1 MNCISIKQLN
11 LSNEMRMLWEQH
23 VYWTRLIIISI
34 LNNLK
39 DLKETEKRLLMN
51 PVDIGR
57 IYGRFYGPAVQ
68 REVTKLITEHLEIGG
83 QLIIASKNNSKEEI
97 GRLNTLWYQNADK
110 IARYFAS
117 FNPYYNEEELRRMLY
132 THLDLTKNEVSLRLQ
147 GKYAEDVANF
157 DRIEMEAL
165 EMADYFT
172 MGIVYQ
178 FAYVFTCYGY

>member
-1 MNCISIKQLN
+1 
-11 LSNEMRMLWEQH
+11 
-23 VYWTRLIIISI
+23 
-34 LNNLK
+34 
-39 DLKETEKRLLMN
+39 
-51 PVDIGR
+51 
-57 IYGRFYGPAVQ
+57 
-68 REVTKLITEHLEIGG
+68 
-83 QLIIASKNNSKEEI
+83 
-97 GRLNTLWYQNADK
+97 
-110 IARYFAS
+110 
-117 FNPYYNEEELRRMLY
+117 MLY